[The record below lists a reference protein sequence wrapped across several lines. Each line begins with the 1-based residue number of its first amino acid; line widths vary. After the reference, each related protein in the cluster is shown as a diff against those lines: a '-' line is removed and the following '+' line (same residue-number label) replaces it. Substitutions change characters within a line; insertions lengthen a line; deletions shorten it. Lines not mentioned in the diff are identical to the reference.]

1 MFVVRPV
8 IDRHVAFS
16 SFRLSIL
23 LGLAAYCFVFSSN
36 AIEASDFLTPN
47 QASRLGLVE
56 TWQRQITLP
65 AGASSI
71 VDQQLYVHS
80 NLVREYVE
88 VVRTSDQES
97 DRRDVLLRIP
107 TDRMDLS
114 GNEIGKEEAERLARN
129 EVRRFKR
136 RGIEAEITSSQVPIV
151 RLYTLGDDGTVE
163 SRDAETGE
171 VVWMVR
177 VGERRYKY
185 LGMGVGD
192 EYATIINGGNVIELD
207 VNNGEETASV
217 AVVNMPIYGALQ
229 IEDYSI
235 FATIRNG
242 IEAYSLSQPERVPF
256 RETVV
261 GQALAIPTRAPQSNK
276 LGWATDREFFY
287 CMEASGVPSVLF
299 RLKTDGIV
307 SGRVAAASG
316 DRFYFGSEA
325 GQIYGVRGTRS
336 GEVMW
341 SKPYG
346 EPFYDTPIIAGKYV
360 LIRSAFGNLL
370 SLDMETGVTNWQR
383 PSTSIDEL
391 LGMIQGKVFATSLT
405 GSLVV
410 LDLATGE
417 RIATM
422 NEIRPSR
429 VLINPMTDRL
439 YLVGASGYVQ
449 CLRSEDAVMPS
460 FQEAYQA
467 KVDDQQ
473 DANKDEKKKSEKKS
487 GLDAPGFGTPA
498 ADPFGGEAADPFGN
512 PGDGGGADPFGG
524 SGADP
529 FGGSGA
535 DPFGGGGADPFGG
548 DPFGN

>member
-1 MFVVRPV
+1 MNTV
-8 IDRHVAFS
+8 
-16 SFRLSIL
+16 
-23 LGLAAYCFVFSSN
+23 G
-36 AIEASDFLTPN
+36 AIDFLTVH

-56 TWQRQITLP
+56 AWQRQITLP

-71 VDQQLYVHS
+71 VDQKLYVHN
-80 NLVREYVE
+80 NLVREYIE
-88 VVRTSDQES
+88 VVRADDEEN
-97 DRRDVLLRIP
+97 VLLRIP
-107 TDRMDLS
+107 TDRVDSS

-136 RGIEAEITSSQVPIV
+136 RGIEAKIASSQVPII
-151 RLYTLGDDGTVE
+151 RLYTLADDGTVE

-192 EYATIINGGNVIELD
+192 KYATVINGGNVIELD
-207 VNNGEETASV
+207 AANGETIASV
-217 AVVNMPIYGALQ
+217 PVANMPIYGALQ
-229 IEDYSI
+229 VGDYSI
-235 FATIRNG
+235 FATIQNG
-242 IEAYSLSQPERVPF
+242 IEAYSLSEPDRVPF
-256 RETVV
+256 RETVI

-276 LGWATDREFFY
+276 LAWTTDREYFY
-287 CMEASGVPSVLF
+287 CMEASGNPSLLF

-346 EPFYDTPIIAGKYV
+346 EPFYETPIIAGKQV
-360 LIRSAFGNLL
+360 LIHSAFGNLL
-370 SLDMETGVTNWQR
+370 SLDMETGDSKWEH
-383 PSTSIDEL
+383 PATSVDKLI
-391 LGMIQGKVFATSLT
+391 GMINGKVFASSLT

-410 LDLATGE
+410 IDLETGQ

-422 NEIRPSR
+422 AGLQPSR
-429 VLINPMTDRL
+429 ILINTMTNRL
-439 YLVGASGYVQ
+439 YLIGRSGYVQ
-449 CLRSEDAVMPS
+449 CLHAEGAVMPT
-460 FQEAYQA
+460 FQEAYQTKSEEQEEA
-467 KVDDQQ
+467 QKE
-473 DANKDEKKKSEKKS
+473 DEKKPEQNTP

-498 ADPFGGEAADPFGN
+498 DPFG
-512 PGDGGGADPFGG
+512 GGGADPFGNPDDG
-524 SGADP
+524 GAAADP
-529 FGGSGA
+529 FGGGGA
-535 DPFGGGGADPFGG
+535 DPFGGGGADPFGA